1 MGKVEGAAAAGA
13 YTGSKLNFEKTT
25 KPKSEG
31 STHLIFAVNVD
42 TLAKQARNLRV
53 VTTSR
58 GANKRVLIRLCV
70 CEHDY
75 AGFFFW
81 WSGGV

>member
-13 YTGSKLNFEKTT
+13 YTGSKLNFEKT

-31 STHLIFAVNVD
+31 GIHPIFAVNVD
-42 TLAKQARNLRV
+42 ALAKQARNLRV

-58 GANKRVLIRLCV
+58 GIAKRVLIRLCV
-70 CEHDY
+70 CVTMLG
-75 AGFFFW
+75 AFF
-81 WSGGV
+81 GGRVV